1 MVSHGGHGGHGGW
14 IDPLIRRLMSF
25 SKKRKRTGQVS
36 KVLIWNIRPT
46 RGRART
52 RGRSCTRGRT
62 GGVGSPR
69 RPVRGEV
76 VSSARADGPLGDRP
90 LPLRSR
96 RSPGNHRQGSDRGAA
111 VYYDL
116 VCLRKDGRKDGRVEG
131 WKGGRMEGW
140 KNGRM
145 EGWKVEG
152 WKVEGGR
159 MEEWK
164 NGRMEGFFLRCE
176 SPL

>member
-1 MVSHGGHGGHGGW
+1 MVSSRESSARVRRGVSGLLWKRMVSHGGHGGHGGW

-69 RPVRGEV
+69 RLVRGEV

-116 VCLRKDGRKDGRVEG
+116 VCLRK
-131 WKGGRMEGW
+131 GGR
-140 KNGRM
+140 
-145 EGWKVEG
+145 WKVEG
-152 WKVEGGR
+152 WK
-159 MEEWK
+159 
-164 NGRMEGFFLRCE
+164 NGKSGSF
-176 SPL
+176 